1 MFCTR
6 VEIPSDISKITEI
19 EDFVDCIMTDCS
31 LQEQYRGV
39 LSVPLTEAVRNAI
52 VHGNGNDRRKMVRIA
67 CQQEQGKLVFSV
79 ADEGNGFP
87 FDEYRENGRHLQTH
101 GLSAIFALCD
111 EVRFRQN
118 GSVIAFSIPIRT
130 RQPLPQHRM
139 DLQTMKTTV
148 LNSL

>member
-19 EDFVDCIMTDCS
+19 EDFIECIMADCS
-31 LQEQYRGV
+31 LQEQYRGI
-39 LSVPLTEAVRNAI
+39 LSVPLMEAVRNAI

-67 CQQEQGKLVFSV
+67 CQQEHGKLVFSV
-79 ADEGNGFP
+79 ADEGKGFP
-87 FDEYRENGRHLQTH
+87 FAEYRENGRHLQTH

-111 EVRFRQN
+111 EVRFLQN

-139 DLQTMKTTV
+139 DLQTMETTV
-148 LNSL
+148 LKSL